1 MIKFLDLKTQ
11 YESIKTEINESIMEV
26 IESESFVLGKYVDRF
41 ESNIANYIGVNKE
54 NVVSCAS
61 GSDALLLCL
70 MSLGI
75 KEGDEVITT
84 PFTFIATASCVTR
97 LGAKVV
103 FVDIDQELN
112 IDPYLVEKSFT
123 AKTKAVISVDLYG
136 KPCDQIQLQ
145 LICKKYNI
153 AYISDSSQSIGSTIL
168 NSKVGSISN
177 FTTFSFFPSKNL
189 GCYGDGGLV
198 IALDTKQAELIRQ
211 LRTHGSSKNNK
222 YSYDYIGI
230 NSRLDAIQANVLN
243 AKLKYLDS
251 WIKTRRKNAVKYKQN
266 LDTLYNNPQ
275 SDEGHVYHQYTICVD
290 NRNILQEYLK
300 NNGVSSMVYYPE
312 PLSYQSCFKNHMIVK
327 HKLVNSENYAQ
338 KVLSIPI
345 HENLEE
351 HNIDFIVKL
360 INSYLK

>member
-84 PFTFIATASCVTR
+84 PFTFIATASCITR

-103 FVDIDQELN
+103 FVDINQELN
-112 IDPYLVEKSFT
+112 IDPNLVEKSLT
-123 AKTKAVISVDLYG
+123 SNTKAVISVDLYG
-136 KPCDQIQLQ
+136 KPCDQIALQ
-145 LICKKYNI
+145 SICKKYDI

-168 NSKVGSISN
+168 NAKVGTLSD

-198 IALDTKQAELIRQ
+198 ISLDTDKADLIRQ
-211 LRTHGSSKNNK
+211 LRSHGSSKNNK
-222 YSYDYIGI
+222 YSYSYIGI
-230 NSRLDAIQANVLN
+230 NSRLDAIQANILN
-243 AKLKYLDS
+243 TKLKHLNS
-251 WIKTRRKNAVKYKQN
+251 WIDRRRKNGARYRKN
-266 LDTLYNNPQ
+266 LDVLYNNPQ

-290 NRNILQEYLK
+290 HREILQQLLT
-300 NNGVSSMVYYPE
+300 NNGIPSMIYYPR
-312 PLSYQSCFKNHMIVK
+312 PLDHQDCFKNHMILK
-327 HKLVNSENYAQ
+327 HKLINSEYFCK
-338 KVLSIPI
+338 KVLSIPV
-345 HENLEE
+345 HENLEQC
-351 HNIDFIVKL
+351 HIDFIVKL